1 MLVITSFFSQATKNG
16 VTAVLSPRK
25 LTGLLVLSS
34 CQAPSPEAIH
44 WRRQRWSS
52 QRSSP
57 PRVPPRCS
65 EEQQHKQHVLGMY
78 WTSCAVFLNNR
89 HIRPLLKSLRYSQPN
104 TFRLGKIS
112 LNSKNFRVGQSP
124 SMSCQ
129 LSYRPWGITTFIS
142 VPRTP
147 KRCLPCGF
155 FWVLPTAQQI
165 QLTRFRR
172 TCLEM
177 ESGIES
183 KKNDDH
189 NHNHKLN
196 GRLFHVQFNYYSSS
210 DQCAIPR
217 RFWNLNHIDEAT
229 LGGEF
234 PCQTKGWD
242 QWRLIMGSWLKMNR
256 FLFDC

>member
-1 MLVITSFFSQATKNG
+1 MNLMCCVS
-16 VTAVLSPRK
+16 
-25 LTGLLVLSS
+25 
-34 CQAPSPEAIH
+34 
-44 WRRQRWSS
+44 
-52 QRSSP
+52 
-57 PRVPPRCS
+57 
-65 EEQQHKQHVLGMY
+65 KQHA
-78 WTSCAVFLNNR
+78 W

-112 LNSKNFRVGQSP
+112 LNWKISELGKVQACHVNCHTGHEGLQPSLVFHGPRSAASPAAFFGFSRQPNRSSSRDSVGRALRWNQESK
-124 SMSCQ
+124 
-129 LSYRPWGITTFIS
+129 
-142 VPRTP
+142 
-147 KRCLPCGF
+147 
-155 FWVLPTAQQI
+155 A
-165 QLTRFRR
+165 
-172 TCLEM
+172 
-177 ESGIES
+177 